1 MMPKPIV
8 ISAVIVALAALT
20 GCEAAK
26 SVAGLKKQAPDEF
39 EVVSRAPLSIPPDFG
54 LRSPAPGAERPQEL
68 NPREQA
74 KTILLRNSSRPE
86 QTGMQ
91 EAVSSGRFTRGEA
104 AILAKAGAVNVDPSI
119 RQKVNQESTALA
131 GRVGEFHA
139 QAAFLAGKA
148 TTRHYRRCGKG
159 ITPDPQRPCD
169 GRPGQQGER
178 SGDPAQ
184 GKGLAGRHLLIALA
198 GPAF

>member
-131 GRVGEFHA
+131 EESESF
-139 QAAFLAGKA
+139 
-148 TTRHYRRCGKG
+148 TRRLLFWQEKPQPGTIVDAEKESRR
-159 ITPDPQRPCD
+159 I
-169 GRPGQQGER
+169 R
-178 SGDPAQ
+178 SARAMGDPVS
-184 GKGLAGRHLLIALA
+184 KGNVPVIQRKEKGWLEGI
-198 GPAF
+198 F

>member
-8 ISAVIVALAALT
+8 ISVVIVALAALT

-26 SVAGLKKQAPDEF
+26 SVAGLKIQAPDEF

-131 GRVGEFHA
+131 EESESF
-139 QAAFLAGKA
+139 
-148 TTRHYRRCGKG
+148 TRRLLFWQEKPQPGTIVDAEKESRR
-159 ITPDPQRPCD
+159 I
-169 GRPGQQGER
+169 R
-178 SGDPAQ
+178 SARAMGDPVS
-184 GKGLAGRHLLIALA
+184 KGNVPVIQRKEKGWLEGI
-198 GPAF
+198 F